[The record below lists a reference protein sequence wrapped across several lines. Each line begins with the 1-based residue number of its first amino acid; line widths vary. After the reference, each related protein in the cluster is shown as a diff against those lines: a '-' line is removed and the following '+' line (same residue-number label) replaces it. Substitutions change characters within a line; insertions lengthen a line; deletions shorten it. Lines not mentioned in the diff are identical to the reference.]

1 MRNKILPIR
10 LLLAM
15 SAMVLIIGMIVSA
28 CKKTSVTIPPALTT
42 FVNQTSGVYFITGP
56 NVVDSIPVG
65 VTSVASVDR
74 SVLISVTSPSGATS
88 GNQYTLVSNT
98 ITIPANQAIGY
109 IVVKGNF
116 NLYNGTPKKDTL
128 VFTFGNAKT
137 SSLPPSDFNNTFT
150 LVMSGPCFEGDVTLN
165 DLLGDYTN
173 TNENFGGQPFGPY
186 TTSITAVQQLTPTTG
201 TITVS
206 NIFDAGWNPIIFT
219 LDWTDP
225 ANRTVTLVQQS
236 GIGDAGT
243 ISSTYAGDDIS
254 VRPYAGKVGTFSA
267 CHQTIT
273 LVMQTGVTGLGF
285 FSALYQVNLAR

>member
-10 LLLAM
+10 LLLAA
-15 SAMVLIIGMIVSA
+15 SAVVLIISMIVSA
-28 CKKTSVTIPPALTT
+28 CKKAEITIPPAQTT

-88 GNQYTLVSNT
+88 GNQYTLASNT

-150 LVMSGPCFEGDVTLN
+150 LVMSGPCFEGDVNLT

-173 TNENFGGQPFGPY
+173 TNENFSGTPFGPY
-186 TTSITAVQQLTPTTG
+186 TTTISAVQQLTPTTG
-201 TITVS
+201 TITVD
-206 NIFDAGWNPIIFT
+206 NIFDAGWNSITFT
-219 LDWTDP
+219 LNWTDP
-225 ANRTVTLVQQS
+225 TNRTVTLVQQS

-243 ISSTYAGDDIS
+243 INPAYTGDDIT
-254 VRPYAGKVGTFSA
+254 VKPVAAPIGTFSA
-267 CHQTIT
+267 CHQTLV
-273 LVMQTGVTGLGF
+273 LVMQVGVTGLGF
-285 FSALYQVNLAR
+285 FPGFYQVNLAR